1 MRDVCRLQTSVAELA
16 TLLPYNA
23 SLEVSSSHDAVRVLH
38 GWERFLPGA
47 G

>member
-1 MRDVCRLQTSVAELA
+1 MRDVCRLQTSAAELA

-23 SLEVSSSHDAVRVLH
+23 SLEVSSSYDAVRVRH